1 MICTTL
7 HHLSYNELLEALER
21 CEMAEI
27 RLDSCNL
34 TLNEI
39 GELFSSDVPLVATC
53 RIGEGMS
60 APMAEKRLV
69 KAVESGASFV
79 DVELGAPKEMSKRV
93 RQAAHESGVVF
104 IRSHHDFSGTD
115 STEALKAIVD
125 KCRYYGADMVKL
137 VTTAKDASDAE
148 RVLSLY
154 DSYEPYGLVAFCMGG
169 AGRQSRL
176 DCLAKGAPFT
186 YAAFSE
192 EAVAADGQWTAGEM
206 EKAVYG
212 DFPFIDGES
221 DVPCSKSF
229 AQRAIVAAAL
239 ADGTTRLN
247 AYTKCG
253 DNEAAIDVAKSLG
266 ATVSKEG
273 DTLVISGIS
282 AGSRA
287 NAQYSHLH
295 VGESGLLTRLMIPIS
310 AQINSCPVQLT
321 GEKTLL
327 TRQLDGLAGI
337 VENFGATVESASD
350 DKMMVPLTVFGPL
363 KTGRVEV
370 IGKYGSQLIS
380 GLLMALPLAD
390 KNTTIVVKEPRS
402 IPYMFITLDVL
413 RKFGVKVT
421 NEMSGGRDF
430 IDSDCDWSH
439 CTEMEFRVHGSQHY
453 KAAEFEL
460 EGDWSAASNF
470 LVAGAVFG
478 KVRVHGLDTT
488 SVQADI
494 AIMDVLMSAGASLSQ
509 EDDEKGDI
517 LVQRAPLSAFT
528 VDLTHSP
535 DIFPITAVLAA
546 FCQGESHIGGI
557 ERLQHKESDRGQAI
571 LEMLERMGVKA
582 GIEGNDMVVEGK
594 SLQQRLLT
602 GELLRG
608 GEYSTHHDHRMAMA
622 LRVASLGAS
631 ENFVI
636 DDEDCVRKSFPDFF
650 EKFDTL

>member
-7 HHLSYNELLEALER
+7 HNLSFEGVQEALER

-39 GELFSSDVPLVATC
+39 GEVFTSDVPLVATC
-53 RIGEGMS
+53 RVGEGMS

-69 KAVESGASFV
+69 KAIESGASFV

-93 RQAAHESGVVF
+93 RQAAHENGVVF
-104 IRSHHDFSGTD
+104 IRSHHDFVGTD

-137 VTTAKDASDAE
+137 VTTARDASDAE

-154 DSYEPYGLVAFCMGG
+154 DEYEPYGLVAFCMGE
-169 AGRQSRL
+169 AGKQSRL

-186 YAAFSE
+186 YAALSGE
-192 EAVAADGQWTAGEM
+192 TAAAEGQWPAGEM
-206 EKAVYG
+206 EKKIYG

-239 ADGTTRLN
+239 AEGTTRLHG
-247 AYTKCG
+247 YTKCG

-266 ATVSKEG
+266 AIVSKEG
-273 DTLVISGIS
+273 DTLVITGI
-282 AGSRA
+282 AIGSKA

-310 AQINSCPVQLT
+310 AQINSCPVQVT

-350 DKMMVPLTVFGPL
+350 NKMMVPLTVFGPL

-380 GLLMALPLAD
+380 GLLMALPLAE

-413 RKFGVKVT
+413 RKFGIKVT

-430 IDSDCDWSH
+430 IESDCDWSH
-439 CTEMEFRVHGSQHY
+439 CTEIDFKVHGGQHY
-453 KAAEFEL
+453 KAAEFSL

-470 LVAGAVFG
+470 LVAGAIFG
-478 KVRVHGLDTT
+478 KVRVSGLDTS

-494 AIMDVLMSAGASLSQ
+494 AIMDVLMDAGASLSQ
-509 EDDEKGDI
+509 EDGDNGDV
-517 LVQRAPLSAFT
+517 LVQRAPLSAIH

-546 FCQGESHIGGI
+546 FCQGESHISGI

-571 LEMLERMGVKA
+571 LDMLAKMGVQA
-582 GIEGNDMVVEGK
+582 GIEGNDMVVVGQ

-602 GELLRG
+602 GNLLNG

-622 LRVASLGAS
+622 LKVASLGAS
-631 ENFVI
+631 APVII

-650 EKFDTL
+650 EKFATL